1 MCLNASMQNLS
12 ISYIK
17 QKWKEEPVSVP
28 KSREF
33 LLLPGL
39 TEIKQDD
46 FSHFTPNTESESNK
60 PNKE

>member
-1 MCLNASMQNLS
+1 MLQCRISAFHTLNRNGL
-12 ISYIK
+12 
-17 QKWKEEPVSVP
+17 WKEEPVSVP